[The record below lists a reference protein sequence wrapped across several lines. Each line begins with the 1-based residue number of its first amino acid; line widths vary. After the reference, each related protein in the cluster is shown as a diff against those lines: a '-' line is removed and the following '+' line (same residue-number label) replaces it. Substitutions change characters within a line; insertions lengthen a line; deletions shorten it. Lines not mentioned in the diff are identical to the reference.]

1 MGLLLLLLYSHHAN
15 VNNPQSVPYPAAQK
29 PDIRDRLIGEYRLAP
44 NLSPSLASLQYLLVT
59 RPIIM
64 PASQL
69 SGKHSCFRGRPI
81 LYAMRAPHPSIM
93 SPASSIPKTQN
104 KDRRLPAA
112 CIPWPVPTTS
122 KKVFGDVAGEC
133 VLRKPNRVEILQGMV
148 LGSRGVYPISSRSSS
163 MLLCLNTKKC
173 MQRGGLKIEIKSKW
187 VVQREN
193 YHREIKRDWNKKVQ
207 TTCCCTAV
215 TLGHFHH

>member
-29 PDIRDRLIGEYRLAP
+29 PDIRNRLIGEYRLAP

-69 SGKHSCFRGRPI
+69 SGTHSCFRGRPI

-133 VLRKPNRVEILQGMV
+133 VLRKPNRAGILQVDGIRITGCVSYFFAFESHVVV
-148 LGSRGVYPISSRSSS
+148 L
-163 MLLCLNTKKC
+163 
-173 MQRGGLKIEIKSKW
+173 E
-187 VVQREN
+187 
-193 YHREIKRDWNKKVQ
+193 HRKMYAAWRTQNRNQK
-207 TTCCCTAV
+207 
-215 TLGHFHH
+215 

>member
-29 PDIRDRLIGEYRLAP
+29 PDIRNRLIGEYRLAP

-81 LYAMRAPHPSIM
+81 LYAMGAPHPSIM

-133 VLRKPNRVEILQGMV
+133 VLRKPNRAGILQVDGIRITGCVSYFFAFEFHVVV
-148 LGSRGVYPISSRSSS
+148 LEH
-163 MLLCLNTKKC
+163 KK
-173 MQRGGLKIEIKSKW
+173 MYAAWRTQNRNQK
-187 VVQREN
+187 
-193 YHREIKRDWNKKVQ
+193 
-207 TTCCCTAV
+207 
-215 TLGHFHH
+215 